1 MTNGYR
7 ATLEEARR
15 ELAQKNTMDMARL
28 SGAALSL
35 YPPLSWREFTV
46 PFLGRVYQIPWPTG
60 EVSLYANRQQASDGV
75 SLILLHYLVKSTG
88 TPPVGKW
95 LPFNHLWGGESYF
108 SAFIKRTYEPLA
120 GFFGSRE
127 KLFSQLMQHRL
138 HARQGKEP
146 GSFLVMAL
154 PRLPL
159 LVRIGKGDHEIPARA
174 SILFDQTANEYLPTE
189 DLAAVGEA
197 LTGRLLR
204 WGRAAVK

>member
-7 ATLEEARR
+7 TALEEARR

-60 EVSLYANRQQASDGV
+60 EVFLYANRKKASEGV
-75 SLILLHYLVKSTG
+75 SLILLQYLINSTG
-88 TPPVGKW
+88 NPPAGKW
-95 LPFNHLWGGESYF
+95 ISFNHLWGGNSYF
-108 SAFIKRTYEPLA
+108 PAFAKRALEPLA
-120 GFFGSRE
+120 EYFGNRE
-127 KLFSQLMQHRL
+127 KLLARLLQQML
-138 HARQGKEP
+138 HARPGKEP
-146 GSFLVMAL
+146 GSYLVIAL
-154 PRLPL
+154 PKLPL
-159 LVRIGKGDHEIPARA
+159 YLRIDQGDQEVPARA

-189 DLAAVGEA
+189 VLATVGEA